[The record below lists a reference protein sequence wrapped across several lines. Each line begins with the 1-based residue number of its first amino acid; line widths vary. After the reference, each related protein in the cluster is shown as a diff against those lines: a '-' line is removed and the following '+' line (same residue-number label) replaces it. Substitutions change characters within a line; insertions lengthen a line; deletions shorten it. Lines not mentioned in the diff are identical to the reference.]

1 MHRQQKVLTART
13 VKERIIDID
22 RNIRKQSIAKMKG
35 CSVNLTC
42 DHWSSKQNLNYVG
55 MTAHWIDVDFK
66 MHLLPL

>member
-42 DHWSSKQNLNYVG
+42 DHWSSKQNFNYVG